1 MDAIQSFN
9 MVNAMVKQSIARSVP
24 VLPPIFAPVQPTYS
38 FYPNP
43 MAFYAKPQGIII
55 SSPEESLLGFSPKE
69 LKAMSKKDDTD
80 LDDNLYYIKKKLG
93 RLPKA
98 GEYVIRVSSRKDDV
112 RIVRTLEEKKRW
124 GSEIMDGGIPILRPY
139 TVVCEPD
146 GIHAKVVL
154 NEASLLVAKCAN
166 CGKLFVMN
174 DIPDDLKKL
183 QYCCKEC
190 RQAGKAKSKSQVGF
204 REQRRAQQSEE
215 TQTKIKN
222 LEQFIGV
229 KFKNVY

>member
-9 MVNAMVKQSIARSVP
+9 MVNAMVKKSIARSVP
-24 VLPPIFAPVQPTYS
+24 ALPPVFVPVQQIYS

-43 MAFYAKPQGIII
+43 MAFYARPRGIKINP
-55 SSPEESLLGFSPKE
+55 SEESLLGFSPGE

-80 LDDNLYYIKKKLG
+80 LDDNLYYMKKKLG
-93 RLPKA
+93 RLPRA

-124 GSEIMDGGIPILRPY
+124 GSEIMDGGIPMLRPY
-139 TVVCEPD
+139 TVVCDPD

-154 NEASLLVAKCAN
+154 NEASLLVARCAN
-166 CGKLFVMN
+166 CGNLFVMN
-174 DIPDDLKKL
+174 DIPDDPKKL

-190 RQAGKAKSKSQVGF
+190 RKAGKARIKSQAGF
-204 REQRRAQQSEE
+204 GDQSRARQSEE

-229 KFKNVY
+229 KFKNAY